1 MSERTAPPCPHDVG
15 PGIPVCL
22 RCRKENRIATRER
35 RRRVLFGAAAVA
47 LGVATLAAAGAAGLL
62 DNELRAAGFAVS
74 VASVEPEPVVA
85 APQSVPETAPQTTP
99 DSAPAPVASV
109 SPDST
114 VVSVASVTIPP
125 AAELA
130 AAIGEGRTSLRD
142 GVVAERRGDEV
153 TVRFDTPLA
162 RTRRPEKF
170 EAVLRAT
177 LPQIYG
183 ARVDSALIAMPVGT
197 LVPADG
203 LTTDL
208 PAQGLYVPI
217 PGGPTLRIWPE
228 TRPGENGPIV
238 VRYRVLVA
246 S

>member
-22 RCRKENRIATRER
+22 RCRKENRLATRER
-35 RRRVLFGAAAVA
+35 RRRVLFAAAAIA
-47 LGVATLAAAGAAGLL
+47 LGVATLGAAGAAGLL
-62 DNELRAAGFAVS
+62 DSELRAAGFAIP
-74 VASVEPEPVVA
+74 VASIESEPVVS
-85 APQSVPETAPQTTP
+85 APQSAPETTP
-99 DSAPAPVASV
+99 DSAPIPVASV
-109 SPDST
+109 APEST

-130 AAIGEGRTSLRD
+130 AAIGEGKTSLRD
-142 GVVAERRGDEV
+142 GIIAERRGDEV
-153 TVRFDTPLA
+153 TVHFDTPLA

-170 EAVLRAT
+170 EGVLRAT

-183 ARVDSALIAMPVGT
+183 ARVDSALTAIPVGT

-208 PAQGLYVPI
+208 PAQGLYVPV

-228 TRPGENGPIV
+228 TRPGEKGPLV

>member
-1 MSERTAPPCPHDVG
+1 MSEERAAPPCPHDVG

-35 RRRVLFGAAAVA
+35 RRRALFATAAIA
-47 LGVATLAAAGAAGLL
+47 LGIATIGAAGAAGLL
-62 DNELRAAGFAVS
+62 DSELRAAGFVIPPAAALS
-74 VASVEPEPVVA
+74 EQTLPPPVAIATGVEAAPVV
-85 APQSVPETAPQTTP
+85 
-99 DSAPAPVASV
+99 VASV
-109 SPDST
+109 SPEST
-114 VVSVASVTIPP
+114 VVSTASVTIPP

-130 AAIGEGRTSLRD
+130 ATIGEGRTTLRD
-142 GVVAERRGDEV
+142 GIVAERRGDEV
-153 TVRFDTPLA
+153 TVHFDTPLT

-170 EAVLRAT
+170 EGILRAT

-183 ARVDSALIAMPVGT
+183 ARVDSALVAMPAGT
-197 LVPADG
+197 LVPPQG

-208 PAQGLYVPI
+208 PAQGLYVPV

-228 TRPGENGPIV
+228 TRRGEEGPLV

>member
-22 RCRKENRIATRER
+22 RCRKEHRIATHER
-35 RRRVLFGAAAVA
+35 RRRALFATAAIA
-47 LGVATLAAAGAAGLL
+47 LGVATLGAAGAAGML
-62 DNELRAAGFAVS
+62 DSELRAAGFAI
-74 VASVEPEPVVA
+74 
-85 APQSVPETAPQTTP
+85 
-99 DSAPAPVASV
+99 PVASV
-109 SPDST
+109 QSEPSVSAPQSAAETAADSAAAVASISPEST

-125 AAELA
+125 VAELA
-130 AAIGEGRTSLRD
+130 PTIGEGRTSLRD
-142 GVVAERRGDEV
+142 GIVAERRGDEI
-153 TVRFDTPLA
+153 TVHFDTPLA

-170 EAVLRAT
+170 EGVLRAT

-183 ARVDSALIAMPVGT
+183 GRVDSALVAMPAGT
-197 LVPADG
+197 LVPAHG

-208 PAQGLYVPI
+208 PTQGLYVPV
-217 PGGPTLRIWPE
+217 PGGATLRIWPE
-228 TRPGENGPIV
+228 TRPGEQGPLV

>member
-1 MSERTAPPCPHDVG
+1 
-15 PGIPVCL
+15 
-22 RCRKENRIATRER
+22 
-35 RRRVLFGAAAVA
+35 
-47 LGVATLAAAGAAGLL
+47 LL
-62 DNELRAAGFAVS
+62 DSELRAAGFARP
-74 VASVEPEPVVA
+74 VASIESEPVVS
-85 APQSVPETAPQTTP
+85 APQSAPETTP
-99 DSAPAPVASV
+99 DSAPIAVASV
-109 SPDST
+109 APEST

-130 AAIGEGRTSLRD
+130 AAIGEGKTSLRD
-142 GVVAERRGDEV
+142 GIIAERRGDEI
-153 TVRFDTPLA
+153 TVHFDTPLA

-170 EAVLRAT
+170 EGVLRAT
-177 LPQIYG
+177 LPQVYG
-183 ARVDSALIAMPVGT
+183 ARVDSALTAIPVGT
-197 LVPADG
+197 LVPAHG

-228 TRPGENGPIV
+228 TRPGETGPLV